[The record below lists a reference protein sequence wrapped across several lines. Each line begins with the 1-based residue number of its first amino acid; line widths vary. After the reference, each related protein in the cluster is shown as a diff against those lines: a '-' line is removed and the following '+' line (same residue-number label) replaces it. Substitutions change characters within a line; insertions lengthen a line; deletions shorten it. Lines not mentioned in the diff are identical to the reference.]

1 MDGSQEGLF
10 EVNFCCHDPG
20 EAMNLAKQMLHREDF
35 FGGRMDDFQFG
46 VCVFFR
52 VLSGKCDTSRLMV
65 LQKLNQPMK
74 ITSRKKRS
82 GKIFQ
87 EFLFGRTMY
96 MISNK
101 VLKNHTLRIHTP
113 PQLGLVVETS
123 HPHNRIV
130 RLIPF
135 LGHTNGSLGI
145 VVPHMSVLYWF
156 ALVLVSP
163 PQFLRLSSYGY
174 ESYIRI

>member
-1 MDGSQEGLF
+1 MGVGMGY
-10 EVNFCCHDPG
+10 PG

-35 FGGRMDDFQFG
+35 FGGRMDFQIG
-46 VCVFFR
+46 VGVF
-52 VLSGKCDTSRLMV
+52 LGSW
-65 LQKLNQPMK
+65 N
-74 ITSRKKRS
+74 RKMFSIQADGVAWKPTHWNNLKKKWF

-87 EFLFGRTMY
+87 EFLFVEPCTWSQTKSRRT
-96 MISNK
+96 IPWES
-101 VLKNHTLRIHTP
+101 TP
-113 PQLGLVVETS
+113 LPSVGLVVETS

-163 PQFLRLSSYGY
+163 PQFLRFSSYGY